1 MLISVTGI
9 FSPILR
15 IKNLSCCLCQPLS
28 GVSAFTRRI
37 WFLLWTRL
45 RANTARCVVGVRLF
59 PALFFLSEEEFCD
72 RKDGCSYIDSSICF
86 SLVSVRCVWFISQI
100 KRSMR
105 EGVFKLLWCL
115 GVNFDFTTQT
125 DASSRP
131 MNYEHVILEYTKI
144 FQLSH
149 KQKHKD

>member
-9 FSPILR
+9 FSPILH
-15 IKNLSCCLCQPLS
+15 IKNLSCCLCQTLS

-45 RANTARCVVGVRLF
+45 RANIARCVVGSTPLSRF
-59 PALFFLSEEEFCD
+59 FFLSEEEFCD
-72 RKDGCSYIDSSICF
+72 RKDGCSYIYSSICF
-86 SLVSVRCVWFISQI
+86 SLGSVRCVWFISQI

-115 GVNFDFTTQT
+115 EVNFDFYNPDRRVKST
-125 DASSRP
+125 
-131 MNYEHVILEYTKI
+131 YEL
-144 FQLSH
+144 
-149 KQKHKD
+149 